1 MSFPRIFE
9 GVVESR
15 ADPLKIGRCKVRVVG
30 VHTEN
35 TELLPTIDLPWA
47 RPMGAMGSA
56 SVSGIGNA
64 PVGLVEGTWVY
75 VFFSDGE
82 NYQQP
87 VMMGTIVGIPEEQSQ
102 EFTDSQPSTKGT
114 QYENV
119 SDTSGSTG
127 RNSTGSTSNG
137 ASNSTGSG
145 SGQQVLTQTES
156 QNQPSRTESDG
167 SYKLGQVSKQYE
179 SGKSGP
185 GTVSTGKGDLG
196 GVSYGTHQLASY
208 RNRDGSSKGSGS
220 TNSPV
225 QQFVKGSK
233 YSEDF
238 RGLTPGTVAFS
249 NKWKEVATKDPK
261 GFENAQYEY
270 FKGEYYN
277 RGSNNIK
284 TAGIDLS
291 NRGNAVQEAIWSTS
305 IQYGTGGA
313 RKVFVRALDGK
324 DIGSMSDAQIV
335 EAIQNDK
342 LKNVDRDFSSSS
354 SSVRNGIRNRITSE
368 KNDLV
373 KLAGNDGAGNTPE
386 PKKKGSAENTLEQQE
401 KEAEANKPKPT
412 EQDTGKPA
420 DSYTEDSEYK
430 APANATPTSGVRV
443 PSTPSKNTT
452 SGFQDPNNV
461 YPKKD
466 WLNEPDTSRLAR
478 NEKTDQTILRA
489 KKNSLVKN
497 VQTAGGK
504 QWNEPE
510 SPYAAKYPLNRV
522 FQSESGHVQEFD
534 DTPGAERIHTYHRSG
549 SFVEHHP
556 NGDVVYK
563 NTRDGFD
570 ITVRDK
576 NVYVGGS
583 CNITVA
589 GDCNVYTKGVHKMES
604 DGDMF
609 IKTKSNMRIGAGGTL
624 HMESNG
630 EMYAGSKSNFS
641 MAGRNIFLNCG
652 WTASHVA
659 AGGYNAGDIAVEVMY
674 DIAQVV
680 SPLEESKT
688 IESLKKDGS
697 IPPETTE
704 PAKEDPK
711 PTDDKPKEEEKD
723 KEVTECVGCCEF
735 KPEEVAASLKLS
747 DNFKLA
753 DLTTSAYY
761 PHAIREQG
769 GRSKHQIA
777 KSLCALT
784 NQVLEPIVK
793 KYGRSSFII
802 TSGFRAG
809 TGSSQHLK
817 GEAVDIQFP
826 GLPESKVPAR
836 AEEMS
841 KLVPFDQMI
850 IEYHGNNP
858 VFHISL
864 STSNRKQKLSTPNLK
879 NYFQGFRNRD
889 MSEPK

>member
-284 TAGIDLS
+284 QP
-291 NRGNAVQEAIWSTS
+291 V
-305 IQYGTGGA
+305 
-313 RKVFVRALDGK
+313 
-324 DIGSMSDAQIV
+324 
-335 EAIQNDK
+335 
-342 LKNVDRDFSSSS
+342 
-354 SSVRNGIRNRITSE
+354 
-368 KNDLV
+368 
-373 KLAGNDGAGNTPE
+373 
-386 PKKKGSAENTLEQQE
+386 
-401 KEAEANKPKPT
+401 
-412 EQDTGKPA
+412 
-420 DSYTEDSEYK
+420 
-430 APANATPTSGVRV
+430 
-443 PSTPSKNTT
+443 
-452 SGFQDPNNV
+452 
-461 YPKKD
+461 
-466 WLNEPDTSRLAR
+466 
-478 NEKTDQTILRA
+478 
-489 KKNSLVKN
+489 
-497 VQTAGGK
+497 
-504 QWNEPE
+504 
-510 SPYAAKYPLNRV
+510 
-522 FQSESGHVQEFD
+522 
-534 DTPGAERIHTYHRSG
+534 
-549 SFVEHHP
+549 
-556 NGDVVYK
+556 
-563 NTRDGFD
+563 
-570 ITVRDK
+570 
-576 NVYVGGS
+576 
-583 CNITVA
+583 
-589 GDCNVYTKGVHKMES
+589 
-604 DGDMF
+604 
-609 IKTKSNMRIGAGGTL
+609 
-624 HMESNG
+624 
-630 EMYAGSKSNFS
+630 
-641 MAGRNIFLNCG
+641 
-652 WTASHVA
+652 
-659 AGGYNAGDIAVEVMY
+659 
-674 DIAQVV
+674 
-680 SPLEESKT
+680 
-688 IESLKKDGS
+688 
-697 IPPETTE
+697 
-704 PAKEDPK
+704 
-711 PTDDKPKEEEKD
+711 
-723 KEVTECVGCCEF
+723 
-735 KPEEVAASLKLS
+735 
-747 DNFKLA
+747 
-753 DLTTSAYY
+753 LT
-761 PHAIREQG
+761 
-769 GRSKHQIA
+769 
-777 KSLCALT
+777 
-784 NQVLEPIVK
+784 
-793 KYGRSSFII
+793 
-802 TSGFRAG
+802 
-809 TGSSQHLK
+809 
-817 GEAVDIQFP
+817 
-826 GLPESKVPAR
+826 
-836 AEEMS
+836 
-841 KLVPFDQMI
+841 
-850 IEYHGNNP
+850 
-858 VFHISL
+858 
-864 STSNRKQKLSTPNLK
+864 
-879 NYFQGFRNRD
+879 
-889 MSEPK
+889 